1 MRFAITTTVAI
12 LALACTA
19 LLAGPA
25 LAHFPGEGVGEPEL
39 AVKARKLPSFLRI
52 RAVFGTAP
60 PEGCPITKPEDAL
73 TDEWDRYYSEFCASF
88 RYQEADIV
96 LTITR
101 GKKNKVVYQESHAAR
116 EGSWDDRV
124 YGYEITGPD
133 SETGRRAA
141 TAGRSS
147 SQTPTCA
154 MATT

>member
-39 AVKARKLPSFLRI
+39 TVKARKLPSFLRI

-88 RYQEADIV
+88 R
-96 LTITR
+96 
-101 GKKNKVVYQESHAAR
+101 
-116 EGSWDDRV
+116 
-124 YGYEITGPD
+124 
-133 SETGRRAA
+133 
-141 TAGRSS
+141 
-147 SQTPTCA
+147 
-154 MATT
+154 